1 MISDFLFPLI
11 AIQPETVR
19 ERYKQRNIRPARRTG
34 DWQGGNRPQ
43 CGASVFLGG
52 TPFAPSLRQ
61 QWSYLFG
68 FMEGFDGNYCPT
80 PAACFSPD
88 ANHRV
93 VSIAHSHGKAVWEAV
108 KDLAAPQGLSDLGDG
123 GAA

>member
-19 ERYKQRNIRPARRTG
+19 EGYETRNIRPAQRTG

-52 TPFAPSLRQ
+52 AHFEPRLRQ

-68 FMEGFDGNYCPT
+68 FTNGFDGHYRPT
-80 PAACFSPD
+80 AESCFGPD
-88 ANHRV
+88 ADHGV

-108 KDLAAPQGLSDLGDG
+108 KDLAEG
-123 GAA
+123 GAS